1 MKNALRIQY
10 KEAKFNFEWEYK
22 ELKYRALQELW
33 TLEIQIYYLLT
44 TWLGWDF
51 NYERD
56 IKNLPNDIKL
66 YDLKLWQYLLEWKSK
81 EDLNSIIANIE
92 NNWIQI
98 EWEFEFSNKSYLIL
112 YKPKINWDI
121 NLSYEQNIEVTNESQ
136 NIVWKVEEI
145 L

>member
-1 MKNALRIQY
+1 MKNALRIPY
-10 KEAKFNFEWEYK
+10 KEARFNFEWEYK
-22 ELKYRALQELW
+22 EFKYRALQELW
-33 TLEIQIYYLLT
+33 TLEIKIYYLLT
-44 TWLGWDF
+44 SWLGWDF
-51 NYERD
+51 DYERD
-56 IKNLPNDIKL
+56 IQNFPNDIKL

-98 EWEFEFSNKSYLIL
+98 EWEFEFNDKSYLIL

-121 NLSYEQNIEVTNESQ
+121 NISYEQNIEVASEVQKVVS
-136 NIVWKVEEI
+136 KVEEI